1 MLQEV
6 QSHAIDPIKILKDDK
21 KLSVLTTICES
32 CFLEG
37 EKRNTTST
45 EEDNGAIRIPNLNL
59 ERKPI
64 FHGIGKIA
72 FKNEE
77 EMFDEE
83 GTPIDAE
90 VTIVIKLN
98 QNSNSNKV
106 VKKLILGNFEN
117 IEKNLK
123 QDFANLVNLKE
134 MKEKH
139 E

>member
-21 KLSVLTTICES
+21 KLSVLATICES

-37 EKRNTTST
+37 EKKNTTNT
-45 EEDNGAIRIPNLNL
+45 EEDNGAPRLPNLNL
-59 ERKPI
+59 EGKPI

-77 EMFDEE
+77 AMYDEE

-106 VKKLILGNFEN
+106 VKKLLLDNLEN
-117 IEKNLK
+117 IEENLK
-123 QDFANLVNLKE
+123 QDFAHLVNLKDI
-134 MKEKH
+134 KEKH